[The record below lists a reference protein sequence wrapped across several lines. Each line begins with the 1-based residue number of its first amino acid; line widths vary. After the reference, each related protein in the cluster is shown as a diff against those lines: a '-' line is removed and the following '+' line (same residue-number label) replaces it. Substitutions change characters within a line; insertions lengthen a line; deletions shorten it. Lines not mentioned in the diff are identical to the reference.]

1 MTLILASSSPRRAE
15 LLRQVGLEFLVR
27 KPPVEEDLGRGEPLT
42 AQLKTLALRK
52 AQAVAQQEGGGL
64 VIGADTVVVNGS
76 EVMGK
81 PRSEEEAA
89 AMLSRLS
96 GRAHLVLTAVAV
108 VNADNGDCLVELE
121 ETKVHFRSLDQ
132 EEIAAYVHS
141 GEPLDK
147 AGAYGIQ
154 GRGAVLVERIEGC
167 YFNVVGLPIPRL
179 AMMLKR
185 MGCPVHVS
193 WRKGTKK

>member
-15 LLRQVGLEFLVR
+15 LLRQIDLEFLVR
-27 KPPVEEDLGRGEPLT
+27 TPPVEEDLDPGKPLT
-42 AQLKTLALRK
+42 AQLKALALHK
-52 AQAVAQQEGGGL
+52 AQAVAQREGSGL

-76 EVMGK
+76 EIMVK
-81 PRSEEEAA
+81 PQTEEEAA

-108 VNADNGDCLVELE
+108 VNADNRDHLVELE
-121 ETKVHFRSLDQ
+121 ETKVYFRTLDR
-132 EEIAAYVHS
+132 EEIAAYVQS

-154 GRGAVLVERIEGC
+154 GRGAVLVEKIEGC

-179 AMMLKR
+179 VMMLKR
-185 MGCPVHVS
+185 MGYPVYAS
-193 WRKGTKK
+193 WRKGTQR